1 MEQPMSKKPGLG
13 RGLEAL
19 IPTSGADAP
28 HREAVRLVLIDDI
41 RPNPRQPRSH
51 MDEDRLAE
59 LAESIRT
66 LGLIQPLIVTEA
78 GGGYTLV
85 AGERRWR
92 ASQLAGMRE
101 VPVIVKEATSQE
113 MLELA
118 LVENIQRADL
128 NPLEEGYAYQQLMD
142 EFGLTQA
149 EVAERVGKGRSTV
162 ANLMRLISL
171 PDNIQQAV
179 IDGRISGAHGRA
191 LLSLP
196 SPEMQ
201 TAAMNQIIRL
211 DLSVRQTETLVR
223 NLLADKKP
231 APRRRPS
238 LPPELVALQRDFETS
253 LGTRVNIETSGAG
266 GRLVIHYFSDEDLQA
281 LYDAI
286 VNP

>member
-1 MEQPMSKKPGLG
+1 MSKKPGLG

-28 HREAVRLVLIDDI
+28 HREAVRLVPIDDI

>member
-1 MEQPMSKKPGLG
+1 MAKKPGLG

-19 IPTSGADAP
+19 IPSSAAGAPNRDS
-28 HREAVRLVLIDDI
+28 VRTVPVDEI
-41 RPNPRQPRSH
+41 RPNPRQPRTH
-51 MDEDRLAE
+51 MDQAKLAE

-66 LGLIQPLIVTEA
+66 YGLIQPLLVTEA

-92 ASQLAGMRE
+92 ASQLAGLAE
-101 VPVIVKEATSQE
+101 VPVIVKETTSQE
-113 MLELA
+113 MLEIA
-118 LVENIQRADL
+118 LVENIQRDDL
-128 NPLEEGYAYQQLMD
+128 NPLEEGYAYQQLMED
-142 EFGLTQA
+142 FGLTQA

-162 ANLMRLISL
+162 ANLMRLVAL
-171 PDNIQQAV
+171 PENVQQAV

-196 SPEMQ
+196 TPEMQ
-201 TAAMNQIIRL
+201 TAAMNQILRL

-231 APRRRPS
+231 EPRQRPA
-238 LPPELVALQRDFETS
+238 LPPELVAVQRDFETS
-253 LGTRVNIETSGAG
+253 LGTRVNIETSGTG
-266 GRLVIHYFSDEDLQA
+266 GRVVIHYFSDDDLQA

-286 VNP
+286 VNQ

>member
-1 MEQPMSKKPGLG
+1 MAKKPGLG
-13 RGLEAL
+13 RGLDAL
-19 IPTSGADAP
+19 IPTSGAGAP
-28 HREAVRLVLIDDI
+28 ARESVRIVPVEEI

-59 LAESIRT
+59 LAESIRV

-92 ASQLAGMRE
+92 ASQLAGLTE

-113 MLELA
+113 MLEIA
-118 LVENIQRADL
+118 LVENIQRDDL
-128 NPLEEGYAYQQLMD
+128 NPLEEGYAYQQLMED
-142 EFGLTQA
+142 FGLTQA
-149 EVAERVGKGRSTV
+149 AVAERVGKGRSTV
-162 ANLMRLISL
+162 ANLMRLVAL

-196 SPEMQ
+196 TPETQ
-201 TAAMNQIIRL
+201 TAAMNQILRL

-231 APRRRPS
+231 VPRQRPALS
-238 LPPELVALQRDFETS
+238 PELTALERDFEAS
-253 LGTRVNIETSGAG
+253 LGTRVKIESSGKG
-266 GRLVIHYFSDEDLQA
+266 GRLVIHYFSDDDLQA
-281 LYDAI
+281 LYEMI
-286 VNP
+286 VNQT